1 MLANS
6 DINEKQNLR
15 NKYSPLQP
23 SNIRKTLLSL
33 VLAVIRY
40 KSSSQQ
46 CLMKVLDTVVIPEV
60 SSPNWLFKQR
70 EGRGD
75 GN

>member
-40 KSSSQQ
+40 KSSNQH

-70 EGRGD
+70 ERRRD